1 MGNERVL
8 PTLSLEEAHWAG
20 GRTVAGLDEA
30 GRGAWA
36 GPVVAAVVI
45 LPPDPARLAATLA
58 GVDDSKLLAPSLRQR
73 LDERIREAAQVG
85 IGEVS
90 AAEIDASGIVPATL
104 QAMHL
109 ALASLPHPPDFLLI
123 DHIPRPL
130 GSWPQQRL
138 VRGESQSLSIAA
150 ASIVAKVHR
159 DRLMLAYHEMYP
171 QYRFDLH
178 KGYGVPSHR
187 HAIER
192 WGATP
197 IHRQSWAP
205 FMQLRLPLE

>member
-1 MGNERVL
+1 ML
-8 PTLSLEEAHWAG
+8 PGLSLEEAQWAR

-36 GPVVAAVVI
+36 GPVVAAVVV

-73 LDERIREAAQVG
+73 LDERIRQVAQVG
-85 IGEVS
+85 IGEVAS
-90 AAEIDASGIVPATL
+90 AAIDAIGIVPATL
-104 QAMHL
+104 QAMNL
-109 ALASLPHPPDFLLI
+109 ALAALPHPPDFLLI
-123 DHIPRPL
+123 DHIPRSL
-130 GSWPQQRL
+130 GIWPQQRL

-159 DRLMLAYHEMYP
+159 DRLMLAYHEVYP
-171 QYRFDLH
+171 RYRFDRH

-187 HAIER
+187 AAIEQ
-192 WGATP
+192 WGPTP
-197 IHRQSWAP
+197 IHRRSWAP
-205 FMQLRLPLE
+205 FAQLQLPLA